1 MAVFI
6 ELTTDVFTENFNRI
20 DDGLRTAARAGSNS
34 VRRPLRGIEVKDDT
48 YAIIKVVDVAGTPL
62 PMFDSSA
69 RRPDDPYHTAK
80 EGTEYGNFMLQT
92 VQEARM
98 EKNQIVETFGES
110 YIFFFGEA
118 PRFIDVSAVVLNSND
133 FNWEAEFWGNYDNM
147 WRGSKLTELG
157 ARLYL
162 FYDDTIVEGYMLN
175 ASAMK
180 DSQNPWTVQVQFKLF
195 VTNYTNVSF
204 VDSDDFPI
212 RSSIDASLV
221 GNLST
226 MEGVSIQNAINQLDS
241 MERGLAE
248 QNAVRAIQQAAI
260 SRFGG
265 GSLLAAALR
274 QGLTPGM
281 GPMLGG
287 GAGIGIG
294 ASVGISAGIGVGVG
308 VSAGVSAGVMAG
320 VGASAG
326 IGVFSG
332 AGTTYST
339 GSYSGFPP
347 TGFGGFTQSPFYAP
361 PNPGMPYAGA
371 PLGTNPFAP
380 NPFAP
385 RPFAPNAFGVNPYY
399 PNPYAPTPFN
409 PTGPRQPTGTQSNFF
424 RQNPWAPPGTQLPSY
439 GFPRDSI
446 FGPGFS
452 ASKPQRRT
460 EDVSPDAGYVRK
472 TPLRG
477 KIWENTDEWTGASPM
492 ANNADYEVLLDETGN
507 IEDLPYAAFLMLG
520 AYGVGL
526 NGYASLT
533 ALGMAPRF
541 SPGGRGI
548 GAGAFAGVSA
558 SFGLSASVGVSARA
572 GFGLSASAGASAGIG
587 ASGPYAAS
595 YSSAGAGPLVGGSPY
610 PNYPGFGAGYG
621 SGLPGLNGGFAPGGR
636 MGVGASSGIGVGA
649 SFGGGVGAGG
659 VSMVGGTPTCFAMDS
674 FPGTML
680 PGGGGFM
687 SPDGRVTMTSF
698 TYGPDGSTFTQRPL

>member
-6 ELTTDVFTENFNRI
+6 ELTTDVFTENFNKI
-20 DDGLRTAARAGSNS
+20 DDGLRSAGRAGSSS

-69 RRPDDPYHTAK
+69 REALYQGEAK
-80 EGTEYGNFMLQT
+80 SATEYGNFMLQT

-118 PRFIDVSAVVLNSND
+118 PRFIDVSAVLINSND
-133 FNWEAEFWGNYDNM
+133 FNWEAEFWGNYNAY
-147 WRGSKLTELG
+147 WRGSRLTELG

-175 ASAMK
+175 ASAVK
-180 DSQNPWTVQVQFKLF
+180 DSQNPWTVQVQFKMF

-212 RSSIDASLV
+212 RSSIDPSLV

-226 MEGVSIQNAINQLDS
+226 LEGATIQNAIARLDS
-241 MERGLAE
+241 QQRGMAE

-260 SRFGG
+260 SNFGG

-294 ASVGISAGIGVGVG
+294 ASVGISAGIGVGVSA
-308 VSAGVSAGVMAG
+308 SAGVSAGIAAG
-320 VGASAG
+320 AGASAG
-326 IGVFSG
+326 MGVFSG

-339 GSYSGFPP
+339 GSYSGFSPN
-347 TGFGGFTQSPFYAP
+347 GAGGFAASPFYAP
-361 PNPGMPYAGA
+361 AAPGLPFAGA

-380 NPFAP
+380 NPFAAA
-385 RPFAPNAFGVNPYY
+385 PFAPNAFGVNPYY

-409 PTGPRQPTGTQSNFF
+409 PSGPRQPTGTQSNLFG
-424 RQNPWAPPGTQLPSY
+424 QNPWAPPGTTLPSY

-452 ASKPQRRT
+452 ATKPQTRT
-460 EDVSPDAGYVRK
+460 EDVAPDEGYVRK
-472 TPLRG
+472 FPLRG
-477 KIWENTDEWTGASPM
+477 KIWENTDEWTGASPQGD
-492 ANNADYEVLLDETGN
+492 NADYENLFDDLGN

-520 AYGVGL
+520 AYGVGT
-526 NGYASLT
+526 NGFATLR

-541 SPGGRGI
+541 SPGGRAI
-548 GAGAFAGVSA
+548 GAGAYAGVSA

-587 ASGPYAAS
+587 AGGPYSAS
-595 YSSAGAGPLVGGSPY
+595 YASASAGPLAAGAPY
-610 PNYPGFGAGYG
+610 PNYPGYGSGFG
-621 SGLPGLNGGFAPGGR
+621 SGLPGVRGGFSPGFGLGIGASA
-636 MGVGASSGIGVGA
+636 GVGIGA
-649 SFGGGVGAGG
+649 SFGGGVGVGG
-659 VSMVGGTPTCFAMDS
+659 ASMVGGVPTCFAMDS
-674 FPGTML
+674 FPGTLL
-680 PGGGGFM
+680 PTGGGFM

-698 TYGPDGSTFTQRPL
+698 TYGPDGSTFTQRNL